1 VRSRRH
7 GSESSTRPGDSVSA
21 EPAGAR
27 PAAHRYLPLALVAA
41 ALWLLLDQLTK
52 WWATSTLD
60 DEIIEVAWTLRF
72 RLVTNTGASF
82 SIGEGLGPVI
92 GVVALVV
99 VGILLWTGRSIGSPL
114 GAIGLGLVLGGA
126 LGNILDRAVRAGD
139 GFFGGAVIDFID
151 FQWWPVFNVADIGV
165 VVGAVLLLVASM
177 LEPVGDDEPEDESSD
192 AGDPVAGERLVAK
205 DDEVD
210 AGADADSDDRPDG
223 GADARAH
230 DAPTAASGG

>member
-7 GSESSTRPGDSVSA
+7 GSESSTRPGGSVSA
-21 EPAGAR
+21 ERAGA
-27 PAAHRYLPLALVAA
+27 PPGAHRYLPLALAA
-41 ALWLLLDQLTK
+41 AAGWLLLDQLTK
-52 WWATSTLD
+52 LWATSALD
-60 DEIIEVAWTLRF
+60 DQIIDVAWTLRF

-99 VGILLWTGRSIGSPL
+99 VGVLLWTGRSIGSPL

-126 LGNILDRAVRAGD
+126 LGNILDRAVRDGD

-165 VVGAVLLLVASM
+165 VVGAALLLVASM
-177 LEPVGDDEPEDESSD
+177 LEPQD
-192 AGDPVAGERLVAK
+192 AGDEA
-205 DDEVD
+205 DE
-210 AGADADSDDRPDG
+210 ADEQDG
-223 GADARAH
+223 ARAAS
-230 DAPTAASGG
+230 DASEPMSRAAHPA